1 MVAERG
7 AVAGLLRRL
16 WGGCAS
22 GRSAPA
28 AGRFGLLLLLL
39 LLLSGASVRAE
50 LGTAGA
56 LFDVVVPVVDQ
67 GARTRTLAERSAL
80 ESLLKRL
87 TPAPGLTRRP
97 SIAEALR
104 NPDRFYRSASY
115 APGGEASPWLLTLQF
130 DREAILSLLAQA
142 ELPAWVSNR
151 PRYLLWLVEESEDGQ
166 RRLLDAEHPLAQA
179 VVAAGR
185 ERAVPLAVP
194 LLDLAELQQVAP
206 WQVWGRFWGV
216 LKPLRSRY
224 EAEGEVILRLRAEGD
239 SWYVDYEGEG
249 LPMPFSGAL
258 RTEAPAV
265 ALRAVGQGL
274 ADALLE
280 RLALRL
286 TGEASAIAYL
296 RLDGLEALAQYAE
309 ALAVLEGLA
318 GVTEVFVLEAQ
329 NDAVLFRLAV
339 TDTPERVLAQLNRD
353 GRFEASPPDPA
364 LAWQGRWKG

>member
-7 AVAGLLRRL
+7 AIAGLLRRL
-16 WGGCAS
+16 WGGFAS
-22 GRSAPA
+22 GRGAPVA
-28 AGRFGLLLLLL
+28 RRIGLMLL
-39 LLLSGASVRAE
+39 LLLSAAGSGAEPGS
-50 LGTAGA
+50 AGA

-67 GARTRTLAERSAL
+67 GARTRTLAERAAL
-80 ESLLKRL
+80 ETLLKRL

-166 RRLLDAEHPLAQA
+166 RRLLDAEHPMAQA

-216 LKPLRSRY
+216 LEPLRSRY

-239 SWYVDYEGEG
+239 SWYVDYEGQG

-286 TGEASAIAYL
+286 TGEAEAVAYL

-318 GVTEVFVLEAQ
+318 GVAEVFVLEAQ
-329 NDAVLFRLAV
+329 DDAVLFRLAV

-353 GRFEASPPDPA
+353 GRFEASPPEPA